1 MLTSD
6 AIRLVALNFNCL
18 ETWPHQ
24 HSPNPRPTPCDLVST
39 KATGTRIGIDHLLSA
54 FPRTEIREWLLHFS
68 DAGANMP
75 PYQPRMQKPRRPAP
89 QRAEGYALGFLA
101 FRELTLSSDRYNN
114 SGNRRPYSAR
124 CSAAQWG
131 PPCSGP
137 RNGPDPAA
145 PRRQKDILGPG
156 VDLFSPTRRRR

>member
-6 AIRLVALNFNCL
+6 AIRLVALNFDCL
-18 ETWPHQ
+18 ETQPHQ
-24 HSPNPRPTPCDLVST
+24 HSPIPRPAPCDLVSR
-39 KATGTRIGIDHLLSA
+39 KASSTRTGIDHLRST
-54 FPRTEIREWLLHFS
+54 FPTTEIREWLLSLS
-68 DAGANMP
+68 DAGANML
-75 PYQPRMQKPRRPAP
+75 PYGPACKSRAARRPSAW
-89 QRAEGYALGFLA
+89 EGNALGFLA
-101 FRELTLSSDRYNN
+101 FRRLTLSSGRYNS

-137 RNGPDPAA
+137 RNGPYPAA